1 MRAAD
6 QPFPKLLSTDL
17 CKAIPHSGAR
27 AFVRED
33 GDARQRERAAPS
45 QLCRAGFGIKA
56 LTVQPPG
63 CLQGHR
69 HPQEPQILPAHS
81 HAPARA
87 GAMPL
92 PAPRSRCWG

>member
-17 CKAIPHSGAR
+17 CKVIPHSGAR

-33 GDARQRERAAPS
+33 RDARQREQAAPS
-45 QLCRAGFGIKA
+45 QLSRAGFGIKA

-63 CLQGHR
+63 GLQGHQ
-69 HPQEPQILPAHS
+69 HPQKPQSLPDHS
-81 HAPARA
+81 HTPARP
-87 GAMPL
+87 GETPL
-92 PAPRSRCWG
+92 PEPRARCWG